1 MQFGASRRSVVVRAF
16 HTECMSWTDVLTT
29 HEFWTGVPSGAII
42 GLAAPIIAARRSRN
56 SDQFKAD
63 HEVKMDAAKAERE
76 ELKSSRQILRESA
89 NEFSAVCSSVFEK
102 AIDSKGVFNTVMD
115 FVQNMNEIPDVKAMD
130 KLEYAVD
137 LMDDAKRITTAY
149 NHLRVVAPV
158 AVLEKASAL
167 NAAMLAL
174 CKATTVPLAK
184 PPLMFEAGKAM
195 EDFTN
200 AVRAELGLDPFTAE
214 DAGRVGKTY
223 MEALTK
229 QMNDYIKET
238 KDEARRLGFLEPG
251 DIEPTVVEPGGI
263 PITTIKAGDLTKD
276 HIGQFVGCHDPH
288 SGFNYGA
295 KIANI
300 IRKDDGP
307 NPGILLW
314 LKHPAMPGGKAGH
327 DDRSRLP
334 FDHEVQLLEMPAG
347 YRGVPQ

>member
-1 MQFGASRRSVVVRAF
+1 MASLGGPTLI
-16 HTECMSWTDVLTT
+16 HMTWTDVLTT
-29 HEFWTGVPSGAII
+29 HEFWAGVPSGAIV

-63 HEVKMDAAKAERE
+63 HELKMDAARAERE
-76 ELKSSRQILRESA
+76 DLKSNRQILRESA
-89 NEFSAVCSSVFEK
+89 NGFSAVCSSVFEK
-102 AIDSKGVFNTVMD
+102 AIDSKGIFNAVMD
-115 FVQNMNEIPDVKAMD
+115 AAVTMEGGIDKKALD
-130 KLEYAVD
+130 KVEYAVD

-167 NAAMLAL
+167 NAAVLAL

-184 PPLMFEAGKAM
+184 PPMMTEAGKAM
-195 EDFTN
+195 DDFTN

-214 DAGRVGKTY
+214 DASRVGKTY

-251 DIEPTVVEPGGI
+251 DLKPTVIQPGGLAM
-263 PITTIKAGDLTKD
+263 TTVTAGDLTKD
-276 HIGQFVGCHDPH
+276 HIGQFVGCHDPIA
-288 SGFNYGA
+288 GFNYGA
-295 KIANI
+295 KIADV
-300 IRKDDGP
+300 IRDDNGP
-307 NPGILLW
+307 NPGILLS
-314 LKHPAMPGGKAGH
+314 LKHPAIPGGKAGH

-334 FDHEVQLLEMPAG
+334 FDREVQLLEMPPG
-347 YRGVPQ
+347 FGGVPQ